1 MSDYLEES
9 TNTVRSKN
17 KLSMIILLA
26 TYLGIWAVSLITLSL
41 IHI

>member
-1 MSDYLEES
+1 MSDYLNYLEES

-26 TYLGIWAVSLITLSL
+26 TYLGI
-41 IHI
+41 

>member
-17 KLSMIILLA
+17 KRFMIILFMIILFA
-26 TYLGIWAVSLITLSL
+26 TYLGN
-41 IHI
+41 